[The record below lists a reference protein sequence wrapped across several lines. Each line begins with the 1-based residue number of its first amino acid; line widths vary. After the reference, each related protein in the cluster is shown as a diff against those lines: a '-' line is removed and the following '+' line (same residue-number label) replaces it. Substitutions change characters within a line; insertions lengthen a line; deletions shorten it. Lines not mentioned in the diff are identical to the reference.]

1 MKIAQSSLVAVTLL
15 ASLGG
20 QTHAFAPHSGVASHI
35 NHNSIRSPVR
45 IHATVEDETK
55 SDRKTADEDDKVTSD
70 KSMNLDDNDI
80 KGDEDVEGLPWWWDL
95 VWKLDI
101 MQKGEP
107 GTDITFGDNANVIR
121 SNIEQIYGGFPSLD
135 RCPLAEGDITDIG
148 DGTMFIG
155 LQRYQ
160 QKYGSP
166 YKLCFGPKSFLVVSD
181 PIQAKHILRDNSSQY
196 DKGILAGTFERSN
209 SIETSHY

>member
-80 KGDEDVEGLPWWWDL
+80 KADEDVEGLPWWWDL